1 MESRMLLFVGGTR
14 CGKSSL
20 ALRWAEAQA
29 ARRLFLAACVPEDA
43 EMAARVGRHRAER
56 GPSWECLEEGL
67 DPRKALEA
75 LFLSRGADRP
85 GVMLFDCV
93 SMWIAN
99 MLYAGLT
106 PDDGLLRIGL
116 FLECLAGLGLP
127 AALVSA
133 EAGLGIVPAN
143 PVGRRFQDM
152 LGLANQKLARV
163 CRTVILVSCGLPF
176 PLKGVLPEGL
186 C

>member
-1 MESRMLLFVGGTR
+1 MVPQVLLFVGGTR

-20 ALRWAEAQA
+20 ALRWAEARA
-29 ARRLFLAACVPEDA
+29 DSRLFLATCVPGDA
-43 EMAARVGRHRAER
+43 EMTARVGRHRTER
-56 GPSWECLEEGL
+56 GPSWKCLEEGL
-67 DPRKALEA
+67 DPLKALEA
-75 LFLSRGADRP
+75 YLLSRGPDRP
-85 GVMLFDCV
+85 GVMLLDCV

-106 PDDGLLRIGL
+106 PDDGLSRMDR
-116 FLECLAGLGLP
+116 FVKRLAGLGLP

-133 EAGLGIVPAN
+133 ETGLGIVPAN

-152 LGLANQKLARV
+152 LGLANQRLARI
-163 CRTVILVSCGLPF
+163 CPTVVFVSCGLPL
-176 PLKGVLPEGL
+176 PLKGALPEEL

>member
-1 MESRMLLFVGGTR
+1 MEALLFVGGTR

-20 ALRWAEAQA
+20 ALRWAESRAG
-29 ARRLFLAACVPEDA
+29 RRLFVATCVPEDA
-43 EMAARVGRHRAER
+43 EMMERVGRHRAGR
-56 GPSWECLEEGL
+56 GSAWECLEEGI
-67 DPRKALEA
+67 DPQKALEA
-75 LFLSRGADRP
+75 RFFSPGADRP
-85 GVMLFDCV
+85 GVLLFDCV

-106 PDDGLLRIGL
+106 PDDALSRVDL
-116 FLECLAGLGLP
+116 FAEYLTGLGLP

-143 PVGRRFQDM
+143 PVGRRFQDT
-152 LGLANQKLARV
+152 LGLANQRLARA
-163 CRTVILVSCGLPF
+163 CRTVILVRCGLPL
-176 PLKGVLPEGL
+176 PVKGALPEGL

>member
-1 MESRMLLFVGGTR
+1 MEPHALLFVGGTR

-29 ARRLFLAACVPEDA
+29 GRRLFLATCMPEDA
-43 EMAARVGRHRAER
+43 EMTARVGRHRAER

-75 LFLSRGADRP
+75 HFFSRGADRP
-85 GVMLFDCV
+85 GVFLFDCV
-93 SMWIAN
+93 SVWIAN
-99 MLYAGLT
+99 MLYTGLT
-106 PDDGLLRIGL
+106 QDDCLSRIDL
-116 FLECLAGLGLP
+116 FVECLAGLGFP

-152 LGLANQKLARV
+152 LGLANQKLARL
-163 CRTVILVSCGLPF
+163 CRTVILVSCGLPL